1 MAMDFL
7 GNIGM
12 GYTSFS
18 QTAYIQSNYTGRY
31 ASDDLGVMSIEEQAI
46 STSNSHNQYSRYA
59 DYSHLTV
66 DPSDDKTFWFN
77 TEIFKLNYR
86 RDVVGAFKIASDFNY
101 DIGVVS
107 IDSPMVGIIYLTPK
121 PSSPPFAKKGQK
133 IKKGDTI
140 CLIEAM
146 KTFNEIKSDR
156 DCTIKTVMVKNGEA
170 VEFGQ
175 PLFEIS

>member
-1 MAMDFL
+1 MLDKKINETIDILIKKIKENNL
-7 GNIGM
+7 GSIKLSNKTNTIEISN
-12 GYTSFS
+12 TSITYNSNQNLQSDRSITS
-18 QTAYIQSNYTGRY
+18 QNDKNEKNT
-31 ASDDLGVMSIEEQAI
+31 DLI
-46 STSNSHNQYSRYA
+46 
-59 DYSHLTV
+59 
-66 DPSDDKTFWFN
+66 
-77 TEIFKLNYR
+77 
-86 RDVVGAFKIASDFNY
+86 
-101 DIGVVS
+101 S

-133 IKKGDTI
+133 IKKGETI

-156 DCTIKTVMVKNGEA
+156 DCIIREVLVKNGEA

>member
-1 MAMDFL
+1 MLDKKINQTIDSLIKKIKDNNL
-7 GNIGM
+7 GSIKLTNKSTTIEVTNSSLSPTTNQNTQNILP
-12 GYTSFS
+12 TDN
-18 QTAYIQSNYTGRY
+18 QNVDNKINN
-31 ASDDLGVMSIEEQAI
+31 SI
-46 STSNSHNQYSRYA
+46 
-59 DYSHLTV
+59 L
-66 DPSDDKTFWFN
+66 
-77 TEIFKLNYR
+77 
-86 RDVVGAFKIASDFNY
+86 
-101 DIGVVS
+101 S

-156 DCTIKTVMVKNGEA
+156 DCSIKSILVKNGEA

>member
-1 MAMDFL
+1 MIDKKINETIDTLIKKIKDNNL
-7 GNIGM
+7 GSIKL
-12 GYTSFS
+12 
-18 QTAYIQSNYTGRY
+18 SNKVNT
-31 ASDDLGVMSIEEQAI
+31 IEVTNNAI
-46 STSNSHNQYSRYA
+46 NNSTQQ
-59 DYSHLTV
+59 
-66 DPSDDKTFWFN
+66 KTN
-77 TEIFKLNYR
+77 PINNVIN
-86 RDVVGAFKIASDFNY
+86 DVPVENLI
-101 DIGVVS
+101 S
-107 IDSPMVGIIYLTPK
+107 IDSPMVGIVYLTPK

-156 DCTIKTVMVKNGEA
+156 DCTIKTIMVENGEA

>member
-1 MAMDFL
+1 MLDKKISETIDL
-7 GNIGM
+7 LIKKIKENNLTSIKLSNKSNTIEISNNLINKVSNHNTQNIP
-12 GYTSFS
+12 T
-18 QTAYIQSNYTGRY
+18 TI
-31 ASDDLGVMSIEEQAI
+31 
-46 STSNSHNQYSRYA
+46 NQ
-59 DYSHLTV
+59 
-66 DPSDDKTFWFN
+66 N
-77 TEIFKLNYR
+77 TNDENNKSLI
-86 RDVVGAFKIASDFNY
+86 
-101 DIGVVS
+101 S

-156 DCTIKTVMVKNGEA
+156 DCTIKSVMVKNGEA

>member
-1 MAMDFL
+1 MLDKKINETIDILIKKIKENNL
-7 GNIGM
+7 GSIKLSNKTNTIEISN
-12 GYTSFS
+12 TSITYNSNQNLQSDRSITS
-18 QTAYIQSNYTGRY
+18 QNDKNEKNA
-31 ASDDLGVMSIEEQAI
+31 DLI
-46 STSNSHNQYSRYA
+46 
-59 DYSHLTV
+59 
-66 DPSDDKTFWFN
+66 
-77 TEIFKLNYR
+77 
-86 RDVVGAFKIASDFNY
+86 
-101 DIGVVS
+101 S

-133 IKKGDTI
+133 IKKGETI

-156 DCTIKTVMVKNGEA
+156 DCIIREVLVKNGEA

>member
-1 MAMDFL
+1 MLDKKINETIDVLIKKIKDNNL
-7 GNIGM
+7 GSIK
-12 GYTSFS
+12 FS
-18 QTAYIQSNYTGRY
+18 NKTNT
-31 ASDDLGVMSIEEQAI
+31 IEI
-46 STSNSHNQYSRYA
+46 STNNVIHSTSQNTQNILPLNSQ
-59 DYSHLTV
+59 
-66 DPSDDKTFWFN
+66 KTKN
-77 TEIFKLNYR
+77 EINDSL
-86 RDVVGAFKIASDFNY
+86 I
-101 DIGVVS
+101 S

-156 DCTIKTVMVKNGEA
+156 DCTIKSVMVKNGEA

-175 PLFEIS
+175 PLFEIL

>member
-1 MAMDFL
+1 MLDKKI
-7 GNIGM
+7 N
-12 GYTSFS
+12 
-18 QTAYIQSNYTGRY
+18 QTIDALIKKIKDN
-31 ASDDLGVMSIEEQAI
+31 DLGSIKLSNKTNTIEI
-46 STSNSHNQYSRYA
+46 SNKSITPRSNQ
-59 DYSHLTV
+59 
-66 DPSDDKTFWFN
+66 N
-77 TEIFKLNYR
+77 TQNILPTNNHSLKNETI
-86 RDVVGAFKIASDFNY
+86 DSI
-101 DIGVVS
+101 IS

>member
-1 MAMDFL
+1 MLDKKINETIDVL
-7 GNIGM
+7 IKKIKENNL
-12 GYTSFS
+12 TSIKLSNKSNTIEISNNLTSQFS
-18 QTAYIQSNYTGRY
+18 NQNTQNNTTTSDQSTN
-31 ASDDLGVMSIEEQAI
+31 
-46 STSNSHNQYSRYA
+46 
-59 DYSHLTV
+59 
-66 DPSDDKTFWFN
+66 
-77 TEIFKLNYR
+77 EINKNL
-86 RDVVGAFKIASDFNY
+86 I
-101 DIGVVS
+101 S

-156 DCTIKTVMVKNGEA
+156 DCTIKSVMVKNGEA

>member
-1 MAMDFL
+1 MLDKKINETIELLIKKIKDNNL
-7 GNIGM
+7 GSIKL
-12 GYTSFS
+12 
-18 QTAYIQSNYTGRY
+18 SNKIHTIEISNNSE
-31 ASDDLGVMSIEEQAI
+31 ASRL
-46 STSNSHNQYSRYA
+46 NQYTENISNA
-59 DYSHLTV
+59 NNQNIKKD
-66 DPSDDKTFWFN
+66 DSD
-77 TEIFKLNYR
+77 KLL
-86 RDVVGAFKIASDFNY
+86 
-101 DIGVVS
+101 S
-107 IDSPMVGIIYLTPK
+107 IDSPMVGIVYLTPK

-156 DCTIKTVMVKNGEA
+156 DCTIKTVMIKNGEA

>member
-1 MAMDFL
+1 MIDKKISETIDQL
-7 GNIGM
+7 IKKIKDN
-12 GYTSFS
+12 
-18 QTAYIQSNYTGRY
+18 
-31 ASDDLGVMSIEEQAI
+31 DLGSIKLSNKTQAI
-46 STSNSHNQYSRYA
+46 EISNNVINRDHTQNTPNIRDSKNQNIK
-59 DYSHLTV
+59 DEKKVNFLT
-66 DPSDDKTFWFN
+66 
-77 TEIFKLNYR
+77 
-86 RDVVGAFKIASDFNY
+86 
-101 DIGVVS
+101 

-156 DCTIKTVMVKNGEA
+156 DCTIKSIIVKNGEA

>member
-1 MAMDFL
+1 
-7 GNIGM
+7 
-12 GYTSFS
+12 
-18 QTAYIQSNYTGRY
+18 
-31 ASDDLGVMSIEEQAI
+31 
-46 STSNSHNQYSRYA
+46 
-59 DYSHLTV
+59 
-66 DPSDDKTFWFN
+66 
-77 TEIFKLNYR
+77 
-86 RDVVGAFKIASDFNY
+86 
-101 DIGVVS
+101 
-107 IDSPMVGIIYLTPK
+107 MVGIIYLTPK

-156 DCTIKTVMVKNGEA
+156 DCIIREVLVKNGEA

>member
-1 MAMDFL
+1 MLDKKINETIDL
-7 GNIGM
+7 LIKKIKENNL
-12 GYTSFS
+12 TSIKLSNKSNTIEISNNLKNQFS
-18 QTAYIQSNYTGRY
+18 NQNTQDIPT
-31 ASDDLGVMSIEEQAI
+31 
-46 STSNSHNQYSRYA
+46 TSNQN
-59 DYSHLTV
+59 TN
-66 DPSDDKTFWFN
+66 DDNNKSL
-77 TEIFKLNYR
+77 I
-86 RDVVGAFKIASDFNY
+86 
-101 DIGVVS
+101 S

-156 DCTIKTVMVKNGEA
+156 DCTIKSVMVKNGEA

>member
-1 MAMDFL
+1 MLDKKINETIDRLIKKIKDNNLTSIKLSNKTNTIEIINNSISQNSSQILQDNSVVSNQSTNDKINKNFL
-7 GNIGM
+7 
-12 GYTSFS
+12 
-18 QTAYIQSNYTGRY
+18 
-31 ASDDLGVMSIEEQAI
+31 
-46 STSNSHNQYSRYA
+46 
-59 DYSHLTV
+59 
-66 DPSDDKTFWFN
+66 
-77 TEIFKLNYR
+77 
-86 RDVVGAFKIASDFNY
+86 
-101 DIGVVS
+101 S

-156 DCTIKTVMVKNGEA
+156 DCTIKSVIVKNGEA

>member
-1 MAMDFL
+1 MIDKKINETIDALIKKIKDNNL
-7 GNIGM
+7 GSIKL
-12 GYTSFS
+12 
-18 QTAYIQSNYTGRY
+18 SNKVNTIEVTNN
-31 ASDDLGVMSIEEQAI
+31 AINNSTQQKTNPINNVINDVPDDNLI
-46 STSNSHNQYSRYA
+46 
-59 DYSHLTV
+59 
-66 DPSDDKTFWFN
+66 
-77 TEIFKLNYR
+77 
-86 RDVVGAFKIASDFNY
+86 
-101 DIGVVS
+101 S
-107 IDSPMVGIIYLTPK
+107 IDSPMVGIVYLTPK

-156 DCTIKTVMVKNGEA
+156 DCTIKTVMVENGEA